1 MSETALKLPVTISVP
16 YAKLK
21 VVFCVKTLF
30 FDNDDSWNLAF
41 HCAEMY
47 TQPAV
52 EFSVEE
58 WY

>member
-47 TQPAV
+47 TQPV
-52 EFSVEE
+52 VCSSCEDL
-58 WY
+58 Y

>member
-30 FDNDDSWNLAF
+30 FDNDDSWNLDF

-47 TQPAV
+47 TQPV
-52 EFSVEE
+52 VCSSC
-58 WY
+58 